1 MVDYFSVFNNK
12 EYYDDV
18 LVSLVDN
25 CNRVSWTAFVN
36 VVGFVHNY
44 GGNNLENRQGMW
56 ENLMY

>member
-1 MVDYFSVFNNK
+1 VVDYFSVFNNK